1 MASMNYSNY
10 SRKNLNNVFKV
21 EVSNGHNKITLTFN
35 EGRHV
40 RIQYL
45 QNKLIHVVNWYK
57 EHVRKE
63 DSKISMTGYAQC

>member
-10 SRKNLNNVFKV
+10 SRKNLNNVLIV

-45 QNKLIHVVNWYK
+45 QNKLIHVVN
-57 EHVRKE
+57 
-63 DSKISMTGYAQC
+63 